1 MNPFVSITSY
11 KHFVNLV
18 SSFFPHGFFSGSI
31 LRQVPDIGPFP
42 REHSSHAYLKMRVLT
57 S

>member
-1 MNPFVSITSY
+1 MTTELEISMNPFVSITSY

-18 SSFFPHGFFSGSI
+18 SSFSPRGFFSGNI

-42 REHSSHAYLKMRVLT
+42 L
-57 S
+57 

>member
-1 MNPFVSITSY
+1 MTTKLEISMNPFVSITSY

-18 SSFFPHGFFSGSI
+18 SSFFPRGFFSGNI

-42 REHSSHAYLKMRVLT
+42 L
-57 S
+57 